1 VCSLSKH
8 FRRRLNWIGEPYQWL
23 HPRLVADYGE
33 RLDEQAR
40 SIRARPG
47 SFATG
52 QLIDDLLN
60 LSCITRREMRH
71 EATRP
76 GLLPPPRGAL
86 PLGPGAH
93 QASPPGSASPAY
105 GAGVI
110 ACDSR
115 SAGQVPTC
123 RRRRRRKS
131 EAWMRRVGGSPRW
144 ERQIKHLGA
153 RVQCRSSTMRGVDEK
168 WNIERANQL

>member
-1 VCSLSKH
+1 MASPLLGSGLRRTARRAGAQLS
-8 FRRRLNWIGEPYQWL
+8 
-23 HPRLVADYGE
+23 E
-33 RLDEQAR
+33 RV
-40 SIRARPG
+40 RA
-47 SFATG
+47 FATG

-76 GLLPPPRGAL
+76 GLLPLPRGAL

-93 QASPPGSASPAY
+93 QASAPESGSSAY

-123 RRRRRRKS
+123 PRRRRRKS
-131 EAWMRRVGGSPRW
+131 EAWMTRVGGSPRW
-144 ERQIKHLGA
+144 SAK
-153 RVQCRSSTMRGVDEK
+153 S
-168 WNIERANQL
+168 NI